1 MSTGV
6 VMVLEPGAA
15 EQENGWRR
23 ALEEGQILCFPRT
36 PFEVPDADRAFLLS
50 QRQVEAGYHKNIA
63 YRPES
68 DRVSGFVKQGPGD
81 DETLRR
87 VLRDYSRRAIEFAGR
102 LLPTYARA
110 WRVDF
115 ASFRPQ
121 EEAGRR
127 LALRARNDLLHVDA
141 FPTRPSGGDRI
152 LRVFTNINPTAP
164 RVWQTAETFDELA
177 ARFAVPSGLLARARR
192 AGGWQGLRR
201 GLRAI
206 GLPIAARSAYDEF
219 MLQFHH
225 FLKANQDYQEREA
238 ARVTHRF
245 PPDSTWIVF
254 TDMVS
259 HAVLS
264 GQYAVEQTFIVARAS
279 LALPDRA
286 PIAIL
291 ERLAGARLS

>member
-63 YRPES
+63 YRP
-68 DRVSGFVKQGPGD
+68 
-81 DETLRR
+81 
-87 VLRDYSRRAIEFAGR
+87 AIEFAGR

-206 GLPIAARSAYDEF
+206 GLPVAARSAYDEF